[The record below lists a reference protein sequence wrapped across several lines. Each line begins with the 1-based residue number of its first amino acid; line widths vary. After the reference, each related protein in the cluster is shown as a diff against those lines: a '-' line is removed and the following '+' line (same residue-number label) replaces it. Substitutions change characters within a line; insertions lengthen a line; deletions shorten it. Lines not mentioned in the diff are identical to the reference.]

1 MTVIKKI
8 LKEFAQ
14 QNIVDRIYDMIKDEF
29 SLKDGKVTTS
39 LIDLEGN
46 PIVPDSRSGLN
57 IQLKKNSI
65 FAERIIDFISHSFGV
80 SNSDGEKVY
89 NLISFN
95 LKKDNFVDNLPH
107 ILFEDFFEHS
117 NNVFTIDMSLYDD
130 RIQKRL
136 DVRKI
141 DDFLELVTWN
151 GLYDYDAHDNIK
163 LNFGD
168 YLTDE
173 DYLYMQEELLDL
185 IEYNK
190 L

>member
-1 MTVIKKI
+1 MDDDGDIDKYGNLFPENVYKRLFKI
-8 LKEFAQ
+8 FDSDPETF
-14 QNIVDRIYDMIKDEF
+14 M
-29 SLKDGKVTTS
+29 SSTLKDLS
-39 LIDLEGN
+39 L
-46 PIVPDSRSGLN
+46 DST
-57 IQLKKNSI
+57 
-65 FAERIIDFISHSFGV
+65 
-80 SNSDGEKVY
+80 EKVY

-151 GLYDYDAHDNIK
+151 GLYVYDAHDNIR
-163 LNFGD
+163 LNFED

-173 DYLYMQEELLDL
+173 DYLYMQEELIEI
-185 IEYNK
+185 IEYNEGIN
-190 L
+190 